1 MDKALTPESPDQV
14 LDAVGQALDQSQPLE
29 VQGNGSKRSLG
40 RPMTGTRPLVLSRL
54 AGITSYEPEELV
66 MSAQVGTSLDEI
78 TATLSRHGQHLAFE
92 PPDMAALLGTPQGA
106 TIGATIGGV
115 FACNLAGSRR
125 FKAGAGR
132 DHLLGVSAVSGR
144 AEAFKCGGR
153 VVKNVTGYD
162 MCKLL
167 AGSYGTLAVMTE
179 VTFRTL
185 PAPADAHTVLI
196 RGLDD
201 KAAIIAM
208 TRALAGPWE
217 VSGAAHLPRAV
228 AAASMVADLADGG
241 AATLL
246 RVEGPK
252 LSASDRARGLGE
264 GLGDLGTISGI
275 EGEDARAVWREIGGA
290 AYFAG
295 GEGRQLWRLS
305 LPPGAGAEVV
315 DVLTITQD
323 CRAFYDWGG
332 GLVWL
337 ELLDPDSASPD
348 AVRAAVA
355 ASGGHATLI
364 RADAETRSKVA
375 VFQPQPEPLA
385 RLTARIKENF
395 DPKGILN
402 PGHMYDGV

>member
-1 MDKALTPESPDQV
+1 MDKALTPASPDQV
-14 LDAVGQALDQSQPLE
+14 LDAVAQALDQDRPLE
-29 VQGNGSKRSLG
+29 VLGNGSKRTLG
-40 RPMTGTRPLVLSRL
+40 RPLTGVQPLVLSHL
-54 AGITSYEPEELV
+54 AGITTYEPEELV
-66 MSAQVGTSLDEI
+66 MSALTGTGLDEI
-78 TATLSRHGQHLAFE
+78 TATLGAHGQHLAFE
-92 PPDMAALLGTPQGA
+92 PPDWAALLGTA
-106 TIGATIGGV
+106 RSATIGGV
-115 FACNLAGSRR
+115 FACNLSGSRR
-125 FKAGAGR
+125 IKAGAAR
-132 DHLLGVSAVSGR
+132 DHLLGASAVSGR

-185 PAPADAHTVLI
+185 PAPNEACSVLI

-201 KAAIIAM
+201 KAAVIAM

-217 VSGAAHLPRAV
+217 VSSAAHLPRAV
-228 AAASMVADLADGG
+228 AAASMVAELADGG

-246 RVEGPK
+246 RVEG
-252 LSASDRARGLGE
+252 LQTSAADRAKGLGE
-264 GLGDLGTISGI
+264 GLGDLGTITGI
-275 EGEDARAVWREIGGA
+275 NGDDALAVWREIGDA
-290 AYFAG
+290 AFFAD

-315 DVLTITQD
+315 EVLTITQE
-323 CRAFYDWGG
+323 CRAIYDWGG

-337 ELLDPDSASPD
+337 ELLDPGSESPD

-364 RADAETRSKVA
+364 RADAETRGRVA

-402 PGHMYDGV
+402 PGHMYEGL

>member
-1 MDKALTPESPDQV
+1 MDNALTPASPDQV
-14 LDAVGQALDQSQPLE
+14 LDAVAQALDQDQPLE
-29 VQGNGSKRSLG
+29 VLGNGSKRTLG
-40 RPMTGTRPLVLSRL
+40 RPINGARPMVLSHL
-54 AGITSYEPEELV
+54 SGITSYEPEELV
-66 MSAQVGTSLDEI
+66 MSALTGTGLDEI
-78 TATLSRHGQHLAFE
+78 TAKLGEHGQHLAFE
-92 PPDMAALLGTPQGA
+92 PPDYTAQLGTAG
-106 TIGATIGGV
+106 GATIGGV
-115 FACNLAGSRR
+115 FACNLAGPRR
-125 FKAGAGR
+125 IKAGAAR
-132 DHLLGVSAVSGR
+132 DHLLGASAVSGR

-167 AGSYGTLAVMTE
+167 TGSYGTLAVMTE

-185 PAPADAHTVLI
+185 PAPADTCTVLI

-201 KAAIIAM
+201 QAAIIAM

-228 AAASMVADLADGG
+228 AAASMVAELADGG

-252 LSASDRARGLGE
+252 SAAADRARGLGE
-264 GLGDLGTISGI
+264 GLGDLGTITGLSGD
-275 EGEDARAVWREIGGA
+275 GALAAWREIGDA
-290 AYFAG
+290 ALFAG
-295 GEGRQLWRLS
+295 GNEGQLWRLS
-305 LPPGAGAEVV
+305 LPPDAGAEVV
-315 DVLTITQD
+315 DVLNISHE
-323 CRAFYDWGG
+323 CRAIYDWGG

-337 ELLDPDSASPD
+337 ELMDPGSASPD

-364 RADAETRSKVA
+364 RADAETRARVA

-402 PGHMYDGV
+402 PGHMYEGL

>member
-1 MDKALTPESPDQV
+1 MDKALTPDSPDQV
-14 LDAVGQALDQSQPLE
+14 LDAVSQALDQDRPLE
-29 VQGNGSKRSLG
+29 VLGNGSKRTLG
-40 RPMTGTRPLVLSRL
+40 RPINGAQLLVLSRL
-54 AGITSYEPEELV
+54 EGIIDYEPEELV
-66 MSAQVGTSLDEI
+66 MSALTGTGLDEI
-78 TATLSRHGQHLAFE
+78 TAALRGHGQHLAFE
-92 PPDMAALLGTPQGA
+92 PPDLAALLGTPR
-106 TIGATIGGV
+106 TATIGGV
-115 FACNLAGSRR
+115 FACNLSGPRR
-125 FKAGAGR
+125 IKAGAAR
-132 DHLLGVSAVSGR
+132 DHLLGASAVSGR

-167 AGSYGTLAVMTE
+167 TGSYGTLAVMTE
-179 VTFRTL
+179 VTFKTL
-185 PAPADAHTVLI
+185 PAPNEAHTVLI

-201 KAAIIAM
+201 RAAIIAM

-228 AAASMVADLADGG
+228 AAASKVAELADGG

-252 LSASDRARGLGE
+252 PSAADRAKGLGE
-264 GLGDLGTISGI
+264 GLGDLGTIAGLA
-275 EGEDARAVWREIGGA
+275 GDDALAVWREIGDA
-290 AYFAG
+290 AFFDG

-315 DVLTITQD
+315 DVLTITQE
-323 CRAFYDWGG
+323 CRAIYDWGG

-337 ELLDPDSASPD
+337 ELLDPGSESPD

-364 RADAETRSKVA
+364 RADAETRARVA
-375 VFQPQPEPLA
+375 VFQPQPPPLA

>member
-1 MDKALTPESPDQV
+1 MEKVVKPDSPDQ
-14 LDAVGQALDQSQPLE
+14 LREAVAEALDRGQPLE
-29 VQGNGSKRSLG
+29 VLGNGTKRSLG
-40 RPMTGTRPLVLSRL
+40 RPMTGAQPLELSRL
-54 AGITSYEPEELV
+54 SGIIVYEPEELV
-66 MSAQVGTSLDEI
+66 MSAHAGTGLGEI
-78 TATLSRHGQHLAFE
+78 TAQLQEHGQHLAFE
-92 PPDMAALLGTPQGA
+92 PPDYAAVLGTAG
-106 TIGATIGGV
+106 TATIGGV
-115 FACNLAGSRR
+115 FACNLSGPRR
-125 FKAGAGR
+125 IKAGAAR
-132 DHLLGVSAVSGR
+132 DHLLGANAVSGR
-144 AEAFKCGGR
+144 AETFKCGGR

-179 VTFRTL
+179 VTFKTM
-185 PAPADAHTVLI
+185 PASEETRTVLV

-201 KAAIIAM
+201 RAAIAAM

-228 AAASMVADLADGG
+228 AAGSMVAELADGV

-246 RVEGPK
+246 RIEGPAP
-252 LSASDRARGLGE
+252 SVADRAKGVGE
-264 GLGDLGTISGI
+264 GLGDLGTISELTGD
-275 EGEDARAVWREIGGA
+275 DARAVWREIGDA

-295 GEGRQLWRLS
+295 GDERQLWRLS
-305 LPPGAGAEVV
+305 LPPSAGAEAV

-337 ELLDPDSASPD
+337 ELTDPGSASPD

-364 RADAETRSKVA
+364 RADAETRSRVA
-375 VFQPQPEPLA
+375 VFQPLPEPLA